1 MSISSFRLSQRLVRL
16 VTQVSKRSVTHVAA
30 AHPMVPAGVH
40 RSPFSQCRS
49 PFQTLLLFP
58 RCQTRPFFVRWMSAS
73 PQLQPKDTSTSAAS
87 SAAESTPSANV
98 GTHPATTAAAAAA
111 AGPPLSG
118 YAAKA
123 HAFFQRGEKR
133 LAGHPR
139 LLRLYMPLSHTAIH
153 RPVYFVFGVL
163 ILHEG
168 LGLTCLILA
177 ILMFSAFHDAV
188 GDLTV
193 YLPDF
198 MRQKHADV
206 LAHMDDLWLVKKYR
220 SDLTPRLITNI
231 VGGYGVLKVADSMG
245 LVPLRWATLA
255 YLLPRLNWFILGLA
269 PVSAAL
275 YGLYRYTSS
284 TGVPAVSA
292 ARSTVVVDEVGSSA
306 GQPSTSPS
314 QSNDSV
320 ATSTEAS
327 ISQPAAA
334 PPSGSP
340 TQSK

>member
-1 MSISSFRLSQRLVRL
+1 
-16 VTQVSKRSVTHVAA
+16 
-30 AHPMVPAGVH
+30 
-40 RSPFSQCRS
+40 
-49 PFQTLLLFP
+49 
-58 RCQTRPFFVRWMSAS
+58 
-73 PQLQPKDTSTSAAS
+73 
-87 SAAESTPSANV
+87 
-98 GTHPATTAAAAAA
+98 
-111 AGPPLSG
+111 
-118 YAAKA
+118 
-123 HAFFQRGEKR
+123 
-133 LAGHPR
+133 
-139 LLRLYMPLSHTAIH
+139 
-153 RPVYFVFGVL
+153 VL